1 MADMTASVE
10 LGIAGMARSV
20 QVREV
25 IEGDSTFWYSQ
36 VDYST
41 N

>member
-10 LGIAGMARSV
+10 LGIAGMVRSV

-25 IEGDSTFWYSQ
+25 LEGDFTLWYSQ
-36 VDYST
+36 VDYCT